1 MAPEQ
6 TPPKPAL
13 RDTRKRRRELTSLLW
28 LCSWGGVTA
37 LALIALAI
45 TSRTETAGE
54 RLRHIFAGNESI
66 AIARMPPRVAQLESE
81 TQILASQVRALSTDR
96 DRLAGRIAMLESTID
111 DMTGTIKKQA
121 AATAAA
127 LAARTTAPTASAP
140 AASPPAS
147 NLPTSDTPLTATPVT
162 TIAITAPPKPDTP
175 TLQAPPPPV
184 RTASA
189 ATSAATSDPEPPV
202 SKQSDFG
209 LDLGGGATIDAVRQ
223 RWMTV
228 KAHFGP
234 LLVGLHPVA
243 ARDHRPGATGYRL
256 VVGPLPSSAAASGLC
271 AHFAAARTTCRAVK
285 FDGEQIA
292 QQ

>member
-6 TPPKPAL
+6 TPPEPAL

-45 TSRTETAGE
+45 TSQTETASE
-54 RLRHIFAGNESI
+54 RLRRIFASNEST
-66 AIARMPPRVAQLESE
+66 AIARMPPRIAQLESE
-81 TQILASQVRALSTDR
+81 TQILAAQVRALSTDR
-96 DRLAGRIAMLESTID
+96 DRLAGRIALLESTID
-111 DMTGTIKKQA
+111 DMTGAIKKQA

-127 LAARTTAPTASAP
+127 LAARTAPPTASAP

-147 NLPTSDTPLTATPVT
+147 NLPTPDTPLTATPVT

-175 TLQAPPPPV
+175 TLQAPPV

-209 LDLGGGATIDAVRQ
+209 LDLGGGGTIDAVRQ
-223 RWMTV
+223 RWTTV

-234 LLVGLHPVA
+234 LLAGLHPVA
-243 ARDHRPGATGYRL
+243 ARDHRPGAPGYRL

-271 AHFAAARTTCRAVK
+271 AHFAAARTACRAVK

>member
-1 MAPEQ
+1 
-6 TPPKPAL
+6 
-13 RDTRKRRRELTSLLW
+13 
-28 LCSWGGVTA
+28 
-37 LALIALAI
+37 
-45 TSRTETAGE
+45 
-54 RLRHIFAGNESI
+54 
-66 AIARMPPRVAQLESE
+66 
-81 TQILASQVRALSTDR
+81 
-96 DRLAGRIAMLESTID
+96 
-111 DMTGTIKKQA
+111 MTGTIKKQA

-127 LAARTTAPTASAP
+127 LAAKTTPLTASAP

-147 NLPTSDTPLTATPVT
+147 NLSTSDAPLTATPVT

-175 TLQAPPPPV
+175 ALQAPPPPPM

-189 ATSAATSDPEPPV
+189 ATSDPELPV

-223 RWMTV
+223 RWTTV
-228 KAHFGP
+228 KTHFGP

-256 VVGPLPSSAAASGLC
+256 VVGPLPSSVVASGLC
-271 AHFAAARTTCRAVK
+271 AHFAAARTACRAVK
-285 FDGEQIA
+285 FEGEQIA